1 MSLVQLFCLPPNI
14 CLVLFINGNS
24 NFNVFTFYV
33 TLSLVQVQSYN
44 LNKEHYRRKVALEIR
59 NKKGKLS
66 NLGFLEQERTR
77 NILCL

>member
-1 MSLVQLFCLPPNI
+1 MSLVQIFCLPPNI

-33 TLSLVQVQSYN
+33 TLSLLQVQCYN
-44 LNKEHYRRKVALEIR
+44 LNKEHYRRKVTL
-59 NKKGKLS
+59 KLGF
-66 NLGFLEQERTR
+66 LGFLEQERTR